1 MMFRKPLK
9 IKNLWNDTFS
19 EVIDGFVDDITNYF
33 PGWTLDEL
41 KFSFESDVEWDYGE
55 RWAAPVIYKLREKVD
70 GEYSISHLTL
80 SETQNHSLGKRINL
94 HYRDKWKHMSD
105 LWQEEY
111 DPLHNYLDEY
121 TGQRDTE
128 SEEVKLDVSQL
139 SGSNITSTAHGQTD
153 TRTLN
158 VTKLRTDALTETR
171 NLTDTDN
178 NRQRETSYGK
188 TNTKTDTE
196 RRIHEDDINQTTN
209 DANWIAGYNSTGGTL
224 TSGGSFSDRSSS
236 NTFDTDEKT
245 TDYVQSG
252 NVTDALSGKDT
263 EKWSGNSTH
272 TGTVMDTGTQTT
284 ADTGTDTLA
293 RSGTDTQTEQF
304 GKKDTK
310 NGSTEGAQSVT
321 FEMVHKGNIGNIYTQ
336 DMFEKDLELWRRT
349 FYHIILEDILNYISL
364 GVYD

>member
-1 MMFRKPLK
+1 MMMKKPLK
-9 IKNLWNDTFS
+9 IKNLWNDSFS
-19 EVIDGFVDDITNYF
+19 EVIDGFVDNITDYF

-55 RWAAPVIYKLREKVD
+55 RWAAPVIYKLKEKVD
-70 GEYSISHLTL
+70 GEYSVSHLIL

-94 HYRDKWKHMSD
+94 HYRDRWKHLSD

-121 TGQRDTE
+121 TGQKDTE
-128 SEEVKLDVSQL
+128 SEEIKLDISQL
-139 SGSNITSTAHGQTD
+139 SGSNILSVQHGQTD

-158 VTKLRTDALTETR
+158 RTDTVTHDTTETR
-171 NLTDTDN
+171 HLTDEDV
-178 NRQRETSYGK
+178 NREKETEFNDETK
-188 TNTKTDTE
+188 KTDTE
-196 RRIHEDDINQTTN
+196 RRVHEDDINQTTN
-209 DANWIAGYNSTGGTL
+209 DANWIAGYNSTGGTI
-224 TSGGSFSDRSSS
+224 TTGGVFSDRSSS
-236 NTFDTDEKT
+236 NTYDTDEKT

-252 NVTDALSGKDT
+252 DVKNK
-263 EKWSGNSTH
+263 H
-272 TGTVMDTGTQTT
+272 TGTITDTYNGKTKHDGTVEMDGTDAT
-284 ADTGTDTLA
+284 AMTGTDTLA
-293 RSGTDTQTEQF
+293 RSGTDTHTELF
-304 GKKDTK
+304 GKKDTRDGNK
-310 NGSTEGAQSVT
+310 EGAESVT